1 MTSGVSLCLRCPS
14 ARAYDAPVQR
24 VTHRSEGA
32 SGCWTLTESRP
43 PDLSRWVESIWCFE
57 GAIPQR
63 REKHFPNGLVELV
76 VQLDDRFRFVRRGTG
91 ELCAASCVRGMQ
103 TGPTVIEAPGK
114 RSRVLGVRLYPG
126 GAYAVLGTSL
136 WELSERIVDLEALVR
151 GSAVELAERCSDGG
165 GAEAR
170 VGCAARWLSSRIGR
184 SRGVDPR
191 ISWMVDQIAL
201 SDGRVSIASLRDRT
215 GLSKKRVLEA
225 FREQIGLAPKMY
237 ARVLRFRRALSL
249 LHEDAASLAEV
260 ALAAGYY
267 DQPHMNL
274 EFRELGGL
282 APGEFLASTRYS
294 PTTAVG

>member
-1 MTSGVSLCLRCPS
+1 
-14 ARAYDAPVQR
+14 
-24 VTHRSEGA
+24 
-32 SGCWTLTESRP
+32 
-43 PDLSRWVESIWCFE
+43 
-57 GAIPQR
+57 
-63 REKHFPNGLVELV
+63 
-76 VQLDDRFRFVRRGTG
+76 
-91 ELCAASCVRGMQ
+91 
-103 TGPTVIEAPGK
+103 
-114 RSRVLGVRLYPG
+114 
-126 GAYAVLGTSL
+126 
-136 WELSERIVDLEALVR
+136 
-151 GSAVELAERCSDGG
+151 
-165 GAEAR
+165 
-170 VGCAARWLSSRIGR
+170 
-184 SRGVDPR
+184 
-191 ISWMVDQIAL
+191 MVDQIAL